1 MNDINQMKQ
10 LKEYSEMCDIVDNIS
25 KLNIGEQHLYNKQGF
40 DISNQQQFNNELENY
55 YIIHYDENHTDFD
68 KIINNCDLTKY
79 TVQFSEYFTTILN
92 SYFMDV
98 MMKYMHIDVDE
109 KANLTRLIQFYHF
122 SIDYTSSY
130 NKYKETLNSLNQ
142 NQNQRNEYEQQAK
155 QELHDKLEYNKLIDI
170 RDFTKDLLEDVNF
183 NLSYKDYEDFTKK
196 SYILLE
202 PMHTLIQYVYRNSN
216 DYIAN
221 PIRIEQ
227 MNLNDKIDIVIPLM
241 NIVKFIIYILIKNE
255 VL

>member
-130 NKYKETLNSLNQ
+130 NKYKEILNSL

-183 NLSYKDYEDFTKK
+183 NLSYEDYGDFTKK
-196 SYILLE
+196 SYILLQ
-202 PMHTLIQYVYRNSN
+202 PMHTLIRYVYRNSN